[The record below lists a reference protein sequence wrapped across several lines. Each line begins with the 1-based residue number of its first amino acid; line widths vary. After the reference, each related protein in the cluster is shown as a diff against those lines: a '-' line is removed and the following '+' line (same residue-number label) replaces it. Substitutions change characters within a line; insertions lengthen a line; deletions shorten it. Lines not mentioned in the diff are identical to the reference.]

1 MTLYIKY
8 MVSMRCKMLVSEKL
22 LQLGLNYFTVDLGQI
37 NVLEKITD
45 RQLEQLK
52 SELLKSGLELMD
64 DKRAI
69 VIGKIKNVIID
80 MVHHTDELPKVK
92 FSVLLTEK
100 LDYDYTYLANLFSQ
114 TEGITIQQ
122 FILQHKIERIK
133 ELIIYNELSLSE
145 ISFKLN
151 YSSAAALSNQFKKVT
166 GLTPSFYKQLKEKRK
181 ENLENV

>member
-8 MVSMRCKMLVSEKL
+8 MVSLRCKILVRETL
-22 LQLGLNYFTVDLGQI
+22 NEIGLNYFSVNLGEI
-37 NVLEKITD
+37 KVLESISD
-45 RQLEQLK
+45 QQLEQLK
-52 SELLKSGLELMD
+52 RELLKSGLELMD

-69 VIGKIKNVIID
+69 VIEKIKNVVINLI
-80 MVHHTDELPKVK
+80 HHSDELPKIK
-92 FSVLLTEK
+92 FSVFLSKE

-122 FILQHKIERIK
+122 FILHHKIERIK

-145 ISFKLN
+145 ISHRLN

-181 ENLENV
+181 QNLESI

>member
-1 MTLYIKY
+1 
-8 MVSMRCKMLVSEKL
+8 MVSLRCKILVRETL
-22 LQLGLNYFTVDLGQI
+22 NEIGLNYFSVNLGEI
-37 NVLEKITD
+37 KVLESISD
-45 RQLEQLK
+45 QQLEQLK
-52 SELLKSGLELMD
+52 RELLKSGLELMD

-69 VIGKIKNVIID
+69 VIEKIKNVVINLI
-80 MVHHTDELPKVK
+80 HHSDELPKIK
-92 FSVLLTEK
+92 FSVFLSKE

-122 FILQHKIERIK
+122 FILHHKIERIK

-145 ISFKLN
+145 ISHRLN

-181 ENLENV
+181 QNLESI

>member
-1 MTLYIKY
+1 
-8 MVSMRCKMLVSEKL
+8 MVSLRCKILVRETL
-22 LQLGLNYFTVDLGQI
+22 NELGLNYFSVDLGEI
-37 NVLEKITD
+37 KVLESISEQ
-45 RQLEQLK
+45 QLEQLK
-52 SELLKSGLELMD
+52 RELLKSGLELMD

-69 VIGKIKNVIID
+69 VIEKIKNVIID

-92 FSVLLTEK
+92 FSVFLSQE

-122 FILQHKIERIK
+122 FILHHKIERIK

-145 ISFKLN
+145 ISHMLN

-181 ENLENV
+181 QNLENI

>member
-1 MTLYIKY
+1 
-8 MVSMRCKMLVSEKL
+8 
-22 LQLGLNYFTVDLGQI
+22 
-37 NVLEKITD
+37 
-45 RQLEQLK
+45 

-69 VIGKIKNVIID
+69 VIEKIKNVIID
-80 MVHHTDELPKVK
+80 MIHHTDELPKVK
-92 FSVLLTEK
+92 FSIFLSEE

-122 FILQHKIERIK
+122 FILNHKIERIK

-151 YSSAAALSNQFKKVT
+151 YSSAAALSHQFKKVT
-166 GLTPSFYKQLKEKRK
+166 GLTPTFYKHLKEKRK
-181 ENLENV
+181 ENLEKI